1 MIRVNTELL
10 NYVTRLHSSGDH
22 PMILEEDAKA
32 GEKII
37 VQKTKVFALYI
48 IKSGMVKCY
57 HTIDTGTYFIQEVFG
72 EGEPF
77 GEIEIFTDEFSFC
90 TVEALTPISYY
101 KISKTDL
108 EELIKKDKVF
118 NSLLLK
124 MMASKIRYTAVRHSY
139 NQSHSLEQNLN
150 RLVGDFP
157 DLLQKISKTDIANY
171 LGITVRS
178 LNRVLKNLA

>member
-1 MIRVNTELL
+1 MIRVNTEFL
-10 NYVTRLHSSGDH
+10 NYVTRLKNSGDY
-22 PMILEEDAKA
+22 PMLVEEEVPA

-37 VQKTKVFALYI
+37 VQKTKVFALYV

-57 HTIDTGTYFIQEVFG
+57 HTIDTGTYFIQEFFG

-77 GEIEIFTDEFSFC
+77 GEIEIFTEAYSFC
-90 TVEALTPISYY
+90 TVEALTPMSYF

-108 EELIKKDKVF
+108 EELIKKDKTF
-118 NSLLLK
+118 NNLILK

-139 NQSHSLEQNLN
+139 NQSHSLEQNLK
-150 RLVGDFP
+150 RLVNDFP

-178 LNRVLKNLA
+178 LNRVLKN

>member
-1 MIRVNTELL
+1 MIRINTELL
-10 NYVTRLHSSGDH
+10 NYITRLQRSGNY
-22 PMILEEDAKA
+22 PMIVEGEAQA

-48 IKSGMVKCY
+48 IKTGMVKCY
-57 HTIDTGTYFIQEVFG
+57 HTIDTGTYFIQEFFG

-77 GEIEIFTDEFSFC
+77 GEIEIFTGEFSFC
-90 TVEALTPISYY
+90 TVEALTPISYF

-108 EELIKKDKVF
+108 EELVKKDAAF
-118 NSLLLK
+118 NSLLFK

-139 NQSHSLEQNLN
+139 NQSHSLKLNLK
-150 RLVGDFP
+150 RLTDDFP
-157 DLLQKISKTDIANY
+157 DLLEKISKTDIANY

-178 LNRVLKNLA
+178 LNRVLKS